1 MAKIS
6 PYGIYRAFNLAGTAA
21 LDGGKL
27 YTYEAGTTTPK
38 PTYTDASGNTANPNP
53 VILDVN
59 GSARIWL
66 DVGGYKFVLTDKN
79 DVEQFTEDNIDGG
92 GAAGFASQVITTSTG
107 ITLTST
113 YQNTVIVCTQP
124 VTLSL
129 VSAGIAGDGYVA
141 VIINRSSGNVTLAPD
156 GAETINGASSYIV
169 YPNGAANIHTNGIE
183 WYVSADGQKEMQDDE
198 FRILGSVDSTKKL
211 AFEVDGLT
219 TATTR
224 TLTAQDANGTIY
236 ITGGQDVAVADG
248 GTGAST
254 ALAGFDALKQA
265 ATDSYTGVV
274 ELSTDAEAR
283 TGTST
288 VLAVTPANLEARH
301 FESAQQ
307 TITAAGSL
315 TIAHGLGKVPS
326 MCGLI
331 LVCTTAELGYSV
343 NDRAQTFLGAADAA
357 FNFGATVVADA
368 TNLNVR
374 FGSSNPTFV
383 VHNKTTGAT
392 TQITNASWRAVFTAT
407 LN

>member
-1 MAKIS
+1 MVTLT
-6 PYGIYRAFNLAGTAA
+6 PNYDFNLPAVADPIDADLWGGQLNANWSKVDTLLSGAGLEPTTGA
-21 LDGGKL
+21 L
-27 YTYEAGTTTPK
+27 ETP
-38 PTYTDASGNTANPNP
+38 
-53 VILDVN
+53 
-59 GSARIWL
+59 
-66 DVGGYKFVLTDKN
+66 
-79 DVEQFTEDNIDGG
+79 
-92 GAAGFASQVITTSTG
+92 
-107 ITLTST
+107 
-113 YQNTVIVCTQP
+113 
-124 VTLSL
+124 
-129 VSAGIAGDGYVA
+129 
-141 VIINRSSGNVTLAPD
+141 
-156 GAETINGASSYIV
+156 
-169 YPNGAANIHTNGIE
+169 
-183 WYVSADGQKEMQDDE
+183 DDT
-198 FRILGSVDSTKKL
+198 FRVVGSVDATKKL
-211 AFEVDGLT
+211 AFEIDGLT

-224 TLTAQDANGTIY
+224 TLTVQDVSGTIY
-236 ITGGQDVAVADG
+236 VSGGTDIPITDG

-254 ALAGFDALKQA
+254 AATAFANLKQD
-265 ATDSYTGVV
+265 ATTSATGVV

-301 FESAQQ
+301 FESSQQ

-343 NDRAQTFLGAADAA
+343 NDRAQTFLGSADAA